1 MSHISLGCPECGTS
15 HAADMSTLRCRKC
28 TSPLDVQYAE
38 NLSCFD
44 IPQLP
49 GWTGPEI
56 PLPVHDRKALV
67 SLGEGN
73 TPCVQLDSVGRLLG
87 LKKLYAKLEFMNPTG
102 SFKDRGTAIMM
113 SVARE
118 KGVKEVV
125 EDSSGNAGASVSAYA
140 ARAGIKAHVFAP
152 STAPTAK
159 IQQIKVYG
167 AQTHQVEGP
176 REATTEAAVAFYTER
191 SLVYASHNMSPY
203 FIEGTKIFAYEVSN
217 QFSHAL
223 PDHILVPVGNGA
235 LFTGAWKGFK
245 ELRSAGLVS
254 AMPRL
259 HAIQAR
265 AVMPIVAAYIGQEW
279 AQEPG
284 VTTIAGGIS
293 VGKPPSLNQVL
304 NVLKESNGIAVGVA
318 DDEII
323 RWQKLL
329 AEKEGIYGE
338 PTSATA
344 FAGLDELVRQGE
356 IRPGDTV
363 LIPITGFGLKDAPPV

>member
-1 MSHISLGCPECGTS
+1 MLLSYAPPFTLSLTTAIY
-15 HAADMSTLRCRKC
+15 H
-28 TSPLDVQYAE
+28 
-38 NLSCFD
+38 
-44 IPQLP
+44 
-49 GWTGPEI
+49 
-56 PLPVHDRKALV
+56 H
-67 SLGEGN
+67 
-73 TPCVQLDSVGRLLG
+73 QLDL
-87 LKKLYAKLEFMNPTG
+87 
-102 SFKDRGTAIMM
+102 
-113 SVARE
+113 
-118 KGVKEVV
+118 
-125 EDSSGNAGASVSAYA
+125 
-140 ARAGIKAHVFAP
+140 
-152 STAPTAK
+152 
-159 IQQIKVYG
+159 
-167 AQTHQVEGP
+167 
-176 REATTEAAVAFYTER
+176 TTLPKT
-191 SLVYASHNMSPY
+191 
-203 FIEGTKIFAYEVSN
+203 FAYEVSN

-223 PDHILVPVGNGA
+223 PDHILVPVGNGV

-265 AVMPIVAAYIGQEW
+265 AVMPIVAAYICREW

-293 VGKPPSLNQVL
+293 VGKPPRLNQVL
-304 NVLKESNGIAVGVA
+304 NVLRESNGIAVGVA

-338 PTSATA
+338 STLTAA